1 MVPENWPGSL
11 GFGGAGLGR
20 CASKLALSG
29 PERRGWNALGSI
41 RLGWLVGREVE
52 IAHNPVVNQLLLI
65 VTEHPKHLGL
75 LSMNQAPETTFLHRL
90 MTFDPAPFL
99 QSVQK
104 VRNLCRVPEPLI
116 NGTSAQAAVVG
127 MHQSPDSA
135 LLSQVLHQFL
145 IQIERSDHRQTAFAQ
160 FV

>member
-75 LSMNQAPETTFLHRL
+75 RSMNQAPETTFLHRL

-99 QSVQK
+99 Q
-104 VRNLCRVPEPLI
+104 
-116 NGTSAQAAVVG
+116 AAVVG
-127 MHQSPDSA
+127 MHQAPKPAFPGQA
-135 LLSQVLHQFL
+135 LYQFL
-145 IQIERSDHRQTAFAQ
+145 IQIERPDHRQTAFSQ
-160 FV
+160 LV